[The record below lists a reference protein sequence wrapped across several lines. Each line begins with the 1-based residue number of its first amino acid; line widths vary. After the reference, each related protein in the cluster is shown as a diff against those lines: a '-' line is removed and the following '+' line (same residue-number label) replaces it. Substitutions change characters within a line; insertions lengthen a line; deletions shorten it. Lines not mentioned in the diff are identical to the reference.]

1 MAARAAFLGAA
12 LATSGAAFAPP
23 GRLRAPPT
31 ALRAADATCDVAV
44 VGAGPAGSALAWLLG
59 EREGLDVALVDAAAD
74 APWPN
79 NYGVWKEEWAA
90 LDALYPELGLAGCV
104 DEEWATT
111 ECFFGGS
118 WDMPLDARTVLD
130 RAYCRVDREKLRG
143 TLRARS
149 AEKNVRTVAKAVAVG
164 GGPRWA
170 SNVVR
175 GVAHDADGSTLELV
189 DDKGTTSTLRATVVV
204 DATGAESAL
213 TSRRGPDVGDAVPD
227 PGYQIAYGF
236 EALVDDLGPYAD
248 DAMLLFDYRTDHLTA
263 GEQRDSPTFM
273 YAMPLGVEDGR
284 RRVFF
289 EETSL
294 VARPAL
300 SVAECE
306 RRAFLRLDHIGVKI
320 HERFYDDVEYCYIP
334 MGGPRPDDRQRVVA
348 FGAAAALVHPATG
361 YQLCRALAAAG
372 PVAAALGA
380 SLAARPGDADA
391 AAAAAYG
398 ALWNRQNSLQR
409 EFALF
414 GGEFLMTLD
423 AEALRGW
430 FAGFFALPQPVW
442 AGFLAGWPGL
452 PGNEHHESRAA
463 RLAFGVSLLPKL
475 PPAIALKLAAF
486 IATYSL
492 AHGPALLRSVVPFFG
507 DGDYFGEATEP
518 DRPPPGDAAVK
529 AEIRAKLQ
537 NPGPH

>member
-23 GRLRAPPT
+23 SRLSAPPT

-59 EREGLDVALVDAAAD
+59 ERQGLDVALVDAAAD

-118 WDMPLDARTVLD
+118 WDMPLDERTVLD

-204 DATGAESAL
+204 DATGAESVL

-263 GEQRDSPTFM
+263 AEQRDSPTFM
-273 YAMPLGVEDGR
+273 YAMPLGVEGGR

-334 MGGPRPDDRQRVVA
+334 MGGPRPDDKQRVV
-348 FGAAAALVHPATG
+348 
-361 YQLCRALAAAG
+361 
-372 PVAAALGA
+372 
-380 SLAARPGDADA
+380 
-391 AAAAAYG
+391 AAAYG

-492 AHGPALLRSVVPFFG
+492 NHGPALLRSVVPFFG